1 MEHKTKSKHRD
12 LMTNSTTFAV
22 ASKFYLDAIAH
33 NSENIFFSIQL
44 FKGIRHLH
52 LNPRGGNSRR

>member
-1 MEHKTKSKHRD
+1 MEHKTKYKHRD

-33 NSENIFFSIQL
+33 NSENIFF
-44 FKGIRHLH
+44 LH
-52 LNPRGGNSRR
+52 TTV